1 MALSKRLC
9 LLCPIFPLCLML
21 CIGKPQ
27 VEVKKFFLSTMF
39 RSLVLQIWLLKNYS
53 LLKDLL
59 DRTIPPYPKGETCY
73 LFFLIFA
80 LLGFSEKKKK
90 VLSGFYLIDV
100 MSYARTLN
108 FWILIQLTA
117 LGPKRWYIQTQAIP
131 KPWNSGLHK
140 FKACLSSLIKPCFSL
155 FLILIVPWLS

>member
-80 LLGFSEKKKK
+80 LLGFFKKKK
-90 VLSGFYLIDV
+90 KKYNLVFIWLMWWV
-100 MSYARTLN
+100 MP
-108 FWILIQLTA
+108 
-117 LGPKRWYIQTQAIP
+117 GPWTSES
-131 KPWNSGLHK
+131 W
-140 FKACLSSLIKPCFSL
+140 FSL
-155 FLILIVPWLS
+155 LLWDLKDDTFRHKLSPNPETLASISSRHVWAAL